1 MSAEPVA
8 SSRCD
13 EADERDPGAH
23 GHAWWP
29 QRGPHPLGV
38 AEFRA
43 EEQ

>member
-1 MSAEPVA
+1 MPSPWRA
-8 SSRCD
+8 

-29 QRGPHPLGV
+29 QGGPLPLGI